1 MVEVNDQLAY
11 GCAVFTERSMP
22 TPQFEDLPCSRCS
35 SPKAW
40 DVRHAFGSGAF
51 VDGGGQWSPG
61 GLPLMCCRIKTAG
74 VIGGDTNVQP
84 QSSALRFVRVPA
96 VARTRS
102 GVGQS
107 SVRPAPL
114 RRTWQL

>member
-61 GLPLMCCRIKTAG
+61 GLPLQCCRIRTAG
-74 VIGGDTNVQP
+74 VIGGDKNVQP
-84 QSSALRFVRVPA
+84 QSSALR
-96 VARTRS
+96 
-102 GVGQS
+102 
-107 SVRPAPL
+107 
-114 RRTWQL
+114 

>member
-35 SPKAW
+35 HPKAW
-40 DVRHAFGSGAF
+40 NVRHAFGSGAF
-51 VDGGGQWSPG
+51 LDGGGQWSPG

-74 VIGGDTNVQP
+74 VIGGDTNVLR
-84 QSSALRFVRVPA
+84 QSSALR
-96 VARTRS
+96 
-102 GVGQS
+102 
-107 SVRPAPL
+107 
-114 RRTWQL
+114 